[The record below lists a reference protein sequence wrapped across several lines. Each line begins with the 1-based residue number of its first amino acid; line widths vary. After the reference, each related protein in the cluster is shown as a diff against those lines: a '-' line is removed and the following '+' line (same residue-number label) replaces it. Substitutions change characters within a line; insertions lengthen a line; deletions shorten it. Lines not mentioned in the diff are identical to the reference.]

1 MVTFPERARNS
12 EDALEAGASKL
23 EQIIGEFAGDGPGG
37 VTPVP
42 GLAVGRFKATAET
55 SSYIYEPSLC
65 MIVRGAKRVTLG
77 GTTYRYNERTFLLT
91 AVGMPTVTQIE
102 SADSGAPYVSLQL
115 LLDLTAAR
123 QLIVETDVPLSQGGG
138 GPGAAMTTGAMT
150 EELLDPVLRLV
161 GLLRKPEDIPILA
174 AGIHREILY
183 RLLVGASGDGL
194 RQIVRAGTQE
204 NRAGRA
210 IAWLRKNFASR
221 LRLEQLAGESG
232 MAVSTLH
239 HHFKAVTKMSPLQ
252 FQKQLR
258 LHEARRLMLA
268 DGADA
273 GSAALQVGYES
284 VTQFNREYRRLFGA
298 PPKRDVNALMSP
310 ISETTTA

>member
-1 MVTFPERARNS
+1 MVTFPETHQRTS
-12 EDALEAGASKL
+12 GALEAGSNKL
-23 EQIIGEFAGDGPGG
+23 EAIITEFAGNGDGG

-42 GLAVGRFKATAET
+42 GLAVGRFVASAEM

-77 GTTYRYNERTFLLT
+77 DTTYRYNERTFLLT

-102 SADSGAPYVSLQL
+102 SARDGTPYVSLQL
-115 LLDLTAAR
+115 LLDLSAAR
-123 QLIVETDVPLSQGGG
+123 QLIADIDIHSQSTSASIGS
-138 GPGAAMTTGAMT
+138 AMTTGAMT

-161 GLLRKPEDIPILA
+161 SLLRKPEEIPILA

-183 RLLVGASGDGL
+183 RLLVGSSGDGL
-194 RQIVRAGTQE
+194 RQIVRSGTQE
-204 NRAGRA
+204 NRSARA

-221 LRLEQLAGESG
+221 LRLEDLAEESG

-252 FQKQLR
+252 FQKHLR
-258 LHEARRLMLA
+258 LHEARRLMLTE
-268 DGADA
+268 DADA
-273 GSAALQVGYES
+273 GIAALRVGYES

-298 PPKRDVNALMSP
+298 PPKRDVSALMLAAG
-310 ISETTTA
+310 ERG